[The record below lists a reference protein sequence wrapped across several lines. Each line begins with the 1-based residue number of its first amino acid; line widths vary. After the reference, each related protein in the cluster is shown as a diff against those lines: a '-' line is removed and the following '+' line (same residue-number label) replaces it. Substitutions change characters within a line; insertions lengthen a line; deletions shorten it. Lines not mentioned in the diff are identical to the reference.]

1 MTFFRLRLVS
11 VLGLVSLGSCI
22 SVNNVGMTPNQ
33 TAQDNPRAAQIEAQA
48 ERIAQQNPVATIEA
62 SGKQCALYQM
72 PPLPPKPQRPVAQIA
87 ALKEGDDQKL
97 DQIAQDYVRALE
109 RYNDRV
115 AALVNR
121 SYAEYVAQCAK
132 AVAASQTRTRPQPD
146 Q

>member
-1 MTFFRLRLVS
+1 MILFRLRLVS

-33 TAQDNPRAAQIEAQA
+33 TAQENSRAVQIEAQA

-62 SGKQCALYQM
+62 SGKTCQLYKL
-72 PPLPPKPQRPVAQIA
+72 PPLPPKPQRPIAQIA
-87 ALKEGDDQKL
+87 ALHDGDDKKL
-97 DQIAQDYVRALE
+97 DQIAQNYVRALE
-109 RYNDRV
+109 QYNDRV

-121 SYAEYVAQCAK
+121 SYAEYLARCVK
-132 AVAASQTRTRPQPD
+132 SIPASEIRATTPSD